1 MFAIDGEATQA
12 VSFSSTGRH
21 QIKELP
27 LSEQRKT
34 RNLKEREMMN
44 PMNFVFMGN
53 SLIDWSTAVGIMV
66 IVAMTLFVAKKV
78 LVRRLSKLAQNTKTQ
93 LDDVL
98 VGVLSSTRFLFILIV
113 AAYVSSNFLELKPAK
128 EIALFHVVVIALLI
142 QVAVW
147 GDKAIRLGLKQY
159 LQKTRAEDVAS
170 TTSTAALGF
179 VSRVTLWIVIT
190 LMILDNLGFNIAT
203 LIASLGIGG
212 IAVALALQNILGDL
226 FASLSIVLDKP
237 FSVGDFIVVDDVV
250 GTVEFVGLKTTRL
263 RSLSGEQ
270 IVFSNAD
277 LLKSRIRNYKHMEE
291 RRIVFAIGVVY
302 QTTQEQLTKIPKI
315 MQEVVE
321 AQPDT
326 RFDRAH
332 FKTFADSSLDFEVV
346 FYMAKPDYNL
356 FMDTQQAINLELFRR
371 FGEEKIDFAYP
382 SRTVFLVNPPTTEK
396 VAEVAAEV
404 TTS

>member
-1 MFAIDGEATQA
+1 
-12 VSFSSTGRH
+12 
-21 QIKELP
+21 
-27 LSEQRKT
+27 
-34 RNLKEREMMN
+34 
-44 PMNFVFMGN
+44 
-53 SLIDWSTAVGIMV
+53 
-66 IVAMTLFVAKKV
+66 
-78 LVRRLSKLAQNTKTQ
+78 
-93 LDDVL
+93 VL